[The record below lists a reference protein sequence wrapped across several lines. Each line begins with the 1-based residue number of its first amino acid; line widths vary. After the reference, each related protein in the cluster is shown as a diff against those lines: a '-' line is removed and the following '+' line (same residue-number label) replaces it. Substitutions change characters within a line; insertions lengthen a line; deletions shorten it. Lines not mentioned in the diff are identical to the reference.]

1 MASASRTKFP
11 LDHRRRENN
20 MSDLRVY
27 LDELLPIKEA
37 ARSLSQAVERLE
49 NRDAEQLIIT
59 RRSKPS
65 AVILGVD
72 RYEALLRSQKD

>member
-1 MASASRTKFP
+1 
-11 LDHRRRENN
+11 
-20 MSDLRVY
+20 MSDIRVG

-37 ARSLSQAVERLE
+37 ARSLSSAVERLE
-49 NRDAEQLIIT
+49 NRDAEHLIIT

-72 RYEALLRSQKD
+72 RYEALLRAQKD